1 MSGARLQRAKW
12 RSRRGMRELDVLL
25 NRFIETCY
33 SDLDAAEQDDFD
45 SLLVESDVD
54 LYAWFTGRSVPNSAV
69 FVDLVNRIRQCGD

>member
-33 SDLDAAEQDDFD
+33 AELNAAERDDFD
-45 SLLVESDVD
+45 ALLVESDVD
-54 LYAWFTGRSVPNSAV
+54 LYAWFTGRAVPDSTV
-69 FVDLVNRIRQCGD
+69 FVPLVTRIRQCGD